1 MLEKPIDV
9 IVKISDYTKQGSCFV
24 IARISECTVY
34 CTVSDKSYKHKLTG
48 VDFNKLINALSLL
61 DIEFKVS

>member
-1 MLEKPIDV
+1 MLERPIDV
-9 IVKISDYTKQGSCFV
+9 IVKMSDYIKQEPCFV
-24 IARISECTVY
+24 TAKISECAVY